1 MIKPVNDVAAMAAY
15 ELADIQPTLLS
26 LAQNESAYPC
36 SPLAIEAGKQALQDA
51 HLYSDPDWLVLREAI
66 CSVHSLTVDQVLCGA
81 GSMEIIAAIIRA
93 YSQAGDEVLGT
104 AYGYLFVATACKQAG
119 STYRQADE
127 PLLRVDVDELLA
139 NVGGATRV
147 VFVCNPGNPTGTR
160 IPNAE
165 LVRLRDNLPEDVLL
179 VIDQAYAEFDD
190 QDQRAVFGL
199 IERGNT
205 IITRTFSKAYA
216 LAGQRVGWGA
226 FPADIAIHVRKLLNP
241 NNVSGV
247 AQAMATAAM
256 QDQKYML
263 ELVQKTA
270 ETRRL
275 FCSTLTDYGWVVPE
289 SHTNFVL
296 MVLNS
301 VEECRLLDST
311 LRKAGYLARGMGGY
325 DLAHCLRLTIAKA
338 DEMQSVCSIIN
349 GALKESL

>member
-1 MIKPVNDVAAMAAY
+1 MINPVANVAAMAAY
-15 ELADIQPTLLS
+15 ELADLQPTLLS

-36 SPLAIEAGKQALQDA
+36 SPLAIEAGRQALQDV
-51 HLYSDPDWLVLREAI
+51 HLYSDPDWLALREAI
-66 CSVHSLTVDQVLCGA
+66 GRVHSLPVNQVLCGA

-93 YSQAGDEVLGT
+93 YSRAGDEVLGT

-119 STYRQADE
+119 STYRQAAE
-127 PLLRVDVDELLA
+127 PLLRVDVDELLS
-139 NVGGATRV
+139 NVSEATRI

-165 LVRLRDNLPEDVLL
+165 LVRLRDNLPADVLL

-190 QDQRAVFGL
+190 QDPCAAFDL

-205 IITRTFSKAYA
+205 IITRTLSKAYA

-226 FPADIAIHVRKLLNP
+226 FPADIAVQVRKLLNP
-241 NNVSGV
+241 NSVSGV

-256 QDQKYML
+256 LDQKYML
-263 ELVQKTA
+263 GLVKKTA

-275 FCSTLTDYGWVVPE
+275 LRNTLTEQGWEVPD
-289 SHTNFVL
+289 SHTNFLL

-301 VEECRLLDST
+301 VEACRRLDSA
-311 LRKAGYLARGMGGY
+311 LRNAGFLARGMGGY
-325 DLAHCLRLTIAKA
+325 NLAHCLRLTISKPE
-338 DEMQSVCSIIN
+338 DMERVCTTIN
-349 GALKESL
+349 SASED

>member
-1 MIKPVNDVAAMAAY
+1 MINPVANVAAMAAY
-15 ELADIQPTLLS
+15 ELADLQPTLLS

-36 SPLAIEAGKQALQDA
+36 SPLAIEAGRQALQDV
-51 HLYSDPDWLVLREAI
+51 HLYSDPDWLALREAI
-66 CSVHSLTVDQVLCGA
+66 GNVHSLPVNQLLCGA
-81 GSMEIIAAIIRA
+81 GSMEIIAAIIRT

-119 STYRQADE
+119 SAYRKAAE
-127 PLLRVDVDELLA
+127 PLLQVDVDELLA
-139 NVGGATRV
+139 NVSDATRI

-165 LVRLRDNLPEDVLL
+165 LVSLRDNLPGDVLL

-190 QDQRAVFGL
+190 QDP
-199 IERGNT
+199 
-205 IITRTFSKAYA
+205 SKAYA

-226 FPADIAIHVRKLLNP
+226 FPADIAVQVRKLLNP

-256 QDQKYML
+256 LDQQYMQG
-263 ELVQKTA
+263 LVKKTA

-275 FCSTLTDYGWVVPE
+275 MRNTLTEQGWEVPD
-289 SHTNFVL
+289 SHTNFLL

-301 VEECRLLDST
+301 VEACRRLDST
-311 LRKAGYLARGMGGY
+311 LRNAGFLARGMGGY
-325 DLAHCLRLTIAKA
+325 NLAHCLRVTIAKPE
-338 DEMQSVCSIIN
+338 DMERVCTTIN
-349 GALKESL
+349 SASED